1 MRSSSL
7 NLLRRRDNSR
17 GMTRLLASL
26 AALLLACSA
35 LPVRAAV
42 TITFWSHELGN
53 SFPHAFF
60 TLRGVPDAG
69 GAPVDGDWGFTP
81 AKISP
86 AILFG
91 PVRGAVEQA
100 KPAYLRGSHA
110 QFSLML
116 TDAQYAAI
124 RSLTVE
130 WSARGDPVYRL
141 ETRNCVHFV
150 REAARRAGLSVVDF
164 PTLMKKP
171 RSYLQAV
178 AAANP
183 GVRII
188 RARGKEYLSR
198 LPPILVP
205 TLPAPPAS

>member
-1 MRSSSL
+1 MR
-7 NLLRRRDNSR
+7 
-17 GMTRLLASL
+17 RLLATVS
-26 AALLLACSA
+26 ALLLACVPLSA
-35 LPVRAAV
+35 HAAV

-81 AKISP
+81 VKIGP

-100 KPAYLRGSHA
+100 KPAYLRGSDA
-110 QFSLML
+110 QFALVL

-124 RSLTVE
+124 RALIVE
-130 WSARGDPVYRL
+130 WSDAGDPTYRL

-150 REAARRAGLSVVDF
+150 QEAARRAGLPNVDF
-164 PTLMKKP
+164 PKLMKKP
-171 RSYLQAV
+171 RSYLRAV

-183 GVRII
+183 GVTII
-188 RARGKEYLSR
+188 GRHGKEYLPT
-198 LPPILVP
+198 LPPIAPASP
-205 TLPAPPAS
+205 TPPAQAAAAGR

>member
-1 MRSSSL
+1 MI
-7 NLLRRRDNSR
+7 
-17 GMTRLLASL
+17 RLLAT
-26 AALLLACSA
+26 LLLLVSA
-35 LPVRAAV
+35 LPARAAV

-69 GAPVDGDWGFTP
+69 GPPVDGDWGFTP
-81 AKISP
+81 TKISP

-100 KPAYLRGSHA
+100 KPAYLRGSDA
-110 QFSLML
+110 QFSLVL

-124 RSLTVE
+124 RALAEE
-130 WSARGDPVYRL
+130 WSARGDPTYRL

-150 REAARRAGLSVVDF
+150 QEAARRAGLAAVDF
-164 PTLMKKP
+164 PRLMKKP
-171 RSYLQAV
+171 RSYLKAV

-183 GVRII
+183 QVTVIDRH
-188 RARGKEYLSR
+188 GKQYLAA
-198 LPPILVP
+198 LPPIVVP
-205 TLPAPPAS
+205 TVMPAPAGGK